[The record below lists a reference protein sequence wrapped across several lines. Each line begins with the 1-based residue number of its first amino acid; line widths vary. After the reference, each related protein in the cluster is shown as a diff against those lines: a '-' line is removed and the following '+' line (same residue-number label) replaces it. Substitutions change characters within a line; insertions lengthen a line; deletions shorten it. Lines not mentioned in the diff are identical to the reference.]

1 MIAVAFGKIRSW
13 NILLSHRLNNRAMP
27 LLFSTIFS
35 TNRSINGLEYGG
47 LSHTLT
53 PPPRSFQPILI
64 WSNMPF
70 CSIPEAVCRGTWIQV
85 KGSQSVYDLYWS
97 VPFICC
103 VGTTFKTGIHYL
115 RLLPPRSSITLNDL
129 KRSTKRP
136 SKRFFS
142 SPTLRL
148 EVI

>member
-1 MIAVAFGKIRSW
+1 
-13 NILLSHRLNNRAMP
+13 MP

-53 PPPRSFQPILI
+53 PPRGFQPILL
-64 WSNMPF
+64 WSDMPF
-70 CSIPEAVCRGTWIQV
+70 CSIPEAVSRGTWIQV
-85 KGSQSVYDLYWS
+85 KGSQSVYDLYWG
-97 VPFICC
+97 VPFISC
-103 VGTTFKTGIHYL
+103 VGATFKTGIHYL
-115 RLLPPRSSITLNDL
+115 RLLPPRSSIMLKDL

>member
-97 VPFICC
+97 VPFIGGIC
-103 VGTTFKTGIHYL
+103 TPFKTGIHYL

-129 KRSTKRP
+129 KRSTSLDSNLSLR
-136 SKRFFS
+136 SLTVRF
-142 SPTLRL
+142 